1 MKLQYFGHLMQR
13 TDSLEKALPD
23 VGKDWRQKEKGMTEN
38 EMVGWHHR
46 LNRHEFEQVT
56 EVGDGQGS
64 QMCCRPWGHKELD
77 TSEQLNWTERCPR
90 FNQELRVTDEK
101 TIKAKLWWQD
111 NIWLHQKVVNS
122 PARQGPMC
130 MSVWVA
136 EWVRGQKGWSKNGR
150 REDLQGDKTIELT
163 SNSWAT
169 TKEIL
174 YFIQLA
180 LTWRVYVMRSMFHM
194 WVYGHH

>member
-1 MKLQYFGHLMQR
+1 MLKLKLQYFGYLMQR
-13 TDSLEKALPD
+13 TDSLEKTLML
-23 VGKDWRQKEKGMTEN
+23 GKIEGRRRRGWQRMRWLDDIIDSIDMSLSKLQKLVMDREARCAADHG
-38 EMVGWHHR
+38 
-46 LNRHEFEQVT
+46 VT
-56 EVGDGQGS
+56 KS
-64 QMCCRPWGHKELD
+64 WTRR
-77 TSEQLNWTERCPR
+77 SNWTERCPR